1 MSQWGWKDHLGAQR
15 VRGQGLTGLRGRGE
29 RSLWYPGATRVNVV
43 LREAGGQ
50 LGTWGMRAGRFSPL
64 PIFFSAPPHPNPP
77 NAVSGLPGTKGHAT

>member
-1 MSQWGWKDHLGAQR
+1 MSQWGWEDHLGAQR

-29 RSLWYPGATRVNVV
+29 RSLWYPGVTRVNVV

-64 PIFFSAPPHPNPP
+64 PIFFSAPPPNPP
-77 NAVSGLPGTKGHAT
+77 IAVSGLPGTKGHAT